1 MPLYTLR
8 NRTTG
13 ATSETTDPG
22 RALVTG
28 KWKDIGR
35 FKGPVLRAVAT
46 RAPYF
51 HNGMAK
57 DLAAVVDFYYTRF
70 DINLTAQEKRDLV
83 AFLRAL

>member
-1 MPLYTLR
+1 MVNSAVTSTCAA
-8 NRTTG
+8 TTSSSS
-13 ATSETTDPG
+13 SEQASVS
-22 RALVTG
+22 R
-28 KWKDIGR
+28 
-35 FKGPVLRAVAT
+35 RAVAT